1 MSRVTLVQWQ
11 MLAAVVDHG
20 GFARAAEAIHKS
32 PSSIHHAVHKLEAQ
46 LGVQLLDIS
55 GRQLR
60 LTESG
65 EMLLRRA
72 RQLLESADNIEA
84 VADSLSGGLE
94 AEIAIAIDQILAPET
109 LCFALDRFSTR
120 FPHTRIQLHEAVLN
134 GGVEMLLDDRV
145 DLLICGLPV
154 PGYLG
159 ELLGAIRFI
168 AVAHPDHPLHQLGR
182 SLDLRDLRQHRQ
194 IVTRDSALREQND
207 SGWLKAE
214 QRWTVSH
221 VATCLDVLA
230 RGLGF
235 AWVSQARVQPLLD
248 SGQLRAL
255 PLQAGGIREVPLSLY
270 INDVEGAGPAV
281 QAMAEA
287 LRMAFRG

>member
-1 MSRVTLVQWQ
+1 MSRVTLVQWK

-20 GFARAAEAIHKS
+20 GFVRAAEAIHKS
-32 PSSIHHAVHKLEAQ
+32 PSSINHAVHKLESQ
-46 LGVQLLDIS
+46 LGVRLLDTS

-72 RQLLESADNIEA
+72 RQLLESADTLEA

-94 AEIAIAIDQILAPET
+94 AEISIAIDQILGPEI
-109 LCFALDRFSTR
+109 LCYALDRFSTQY
-120 FPHTRIQLHEAVLN
+120 PHTRIQLHEAVLN
-134 GGVEMLLDDRV
+134 GGIEMLLDNRV
-145 DLLICGLPV
+145 DLLVCGLPV

-159 ELLGAIRFI
+159 ELLGTIRFI
-168 AVAHPDHPLHQLGR
+168 AVAHPEHALHQLNR
-182 SLDLRDLRQHRQ
+182 PLDLRDLRQHRQ
-194 IVTRDSALREQND
+194 IVTRDSAQREQND

-221 VATCLDVLA
+221 VATCLGILA

-235 AWVSQARVQPLLD
+235 AWVSQPRVQPLLD
-248 SGQLRAL
+248 SGQLKAL
-255 PLQAGGIREVPLSLY
+255 PLQAGGVREVPLSLY

-287 LRMAFRG
+287 LRLEFRP

>member
-1 MSRVTLVQWQ
+1 MSRVTLVQWK

-20 GFARAAEAIHKS
+20 GFVRAAEAIHKS
-32 PSSIHHAVHKLEAQ
+32 PSSINHAVHKLETQ
-46 LGVQLLDIS
+46 LGVQLLDTS

-72 RQLLESADNIEA
+72 RQLLESADTLEA
-84 VADSLSGGLE
+84 VADSLSRGLE
-94 AEIAIAIDQILAPET
+94 AEISIAIDQILGPET
-109 LCFALDRFSTR
+109 LCYALGRFSAR
-120 FPHTRIQLHEAVLN
+120 YPHTRIQLHEAVLN
-134 GGVEMLLDDRV
+134 GGIEMLLDNRV

-168 AVAHPDHPLHQLGR
+168 AVAHPDHALHQLNR
-182 SLDLRDLRQHRQ
+182 PLDLRDLRQHRQ
-194 IVTRDSALREQND
+194 IVTRDSGLREQND

-221 VATCLDVLA
+221 VATCLDILA

-235 AWVSQARVQPLLD
+235 AWVSQPRVQPLLD
-248 SGQLRAL
+248 NGQLKAL

-287 LRMAFRG
+287 LRLEFRA

>member
-11 MLAAVVDHG
+11 MLAAVIDHG

-32 PSSIHHAVHKLEAQ
+32 PSSINHAVHKLETQ
-46 LGVQLLDIS
+46 LGVQLLDTG

-60 LTESG
+60 LTEAG

-72 RQLLESADNIEA
+72 RQLLESADTIEA
-84 VADSLSGGLE
+84 VADSLSNGLE
-94 AEIAIAIDQILAPET
+94 AEITIAIDQILAPET
-109 LCFALDRFSTR
+109 LCYALDRFSNQY
-120 FPHTRIQLHEAVLN
+120 PHTRVQLYETVLN
-134 GGVEMLLDDRV
+134 GGVEMLLDNRV
-145 DLLICGLPV
+145 DLLISGLPV
-154 PGYLG
+154 QGYLG
-159 ELLGAIRFI
+159 ELMGAIRFI
-168 AVAHPDHPLHQLGR
+168 AVAHPDHALHQLDR
-182 SLDLRDLRQHRQ
+182 ALDLRDLRQHRQ

-221 VATCLDVLA
+221 VATCLDILA

-235 AWVSQARVQPLLD
+235 AWVSQTRVQPLLD

-255 PLQAGGIREVPLSLY
+255 PLQAGGIREVPLSMY
-270 INDVEGAGPAV
+270 INDVEGACPAV

-287 LRMAFRG
+287 LRLEWRA

>member
-1 MSRVTLVQWQ
+1 MSRVTLVQWK

-20 GFARAAEAIHKS
+20 GFVRAAEAIHKS
-32 PSSIHHAVHKLEAQ
+32 PSSINHAVHKLETQ
-46 LGVQLLDIS
+46 LGVRLLDTS

-72 RQLLESADNIEA
+72 RQLLESADTLEA

-94 AEIAIAIDQILAPET
+94 AEISIAIDQILGPET
-109 LCFALDRFSTR
+109 LCYALDRFSTR
-120 FPHTRIQLHEAVLN
+120 YPHTRIQLHEAVLN
-134 GGVEMLLDDRV
+134 GGIEMLLDNRV

-168 AVAHPDHPLHQLGR
+168 AVAHPGHALHQLNR
-182 SLDLRDLRQHRQ
+182 PLDLRDLRQHRQ
-194 IVTRDSALREQND
+194 IVTRDSGLREQND

-235 AWVSQARVQPLLD
+235 AWVSQPRVQPLLD
-248 SGQLRAL
+248 NGQLKAL

-287 LRMAFRG
+287 LRLEFRA

>member
-11 MLAAVVDHG
+11 MLAAVIDHG

-32 PSSIHHAVHKLEAQ
+32 PSSINHAVHKLETQ
-46 LGVQLLDIS
+46 LGVQLLDTG

-60 LTESG
+60 LTEAG

-72 RQLLESADNIEA
+72 RQLLESADTIEA
-84 VADSLSGGLE
+84 VADSLSSGLE
-94 AEIAIAIDQILAPET
+94 AEITIAIDQILAPET
-109 LCFALDRFSTR
+109 LCYALDRFSSQY
-120 FPHTRIQLHEAVLN
+120 PHTRVQLYETVLN
-134 GGVEMLLDDRV
+134 GGVEMLLDNRV
-145 DLLICGLPV
+145 DLLISGLPV
-154 PGYLG
+154 QGYLG

-168 AVAHPDHPLHQLGR
+168 AVAHPDHALHQLDR
-182 SLDLRDLRQHRQ
+182 ALDLRDLRQHRQ

-221 VATCLDVLA
+221 VATCLDILA

-248 SGQLRAL
+248 SGELRAL
-255 PLQAGGIREVPLSLY
+255 PLQAGGIREVPLSMY
-270 INDVEGAGPAV
+270 VNDVEGAGPAV

-287 LRMAFRG
+287 LRLEWRA

>member
-32 PSSIHHAVHKLEAQ
+32 PSSIHHAVHKLETQ
-46 LGVQLLDIS
+46 LGVQLLDTG

-60 LTESG
+60 LTEAG

-72 RQLLESADNIEA
+72 RQLLESADTIEA

-94 AEIAIAIDQILAPET
+94 AEITIAIDQILAPET
-109 LCFALDRFSTR
+109 LCRALDHFSGQY
-120 FPHTRIQLHEAVLN
+120 PHTRVQLHEEVLN
-134 GGVEMLLDDRV
+134 GGVEMLLDNRA

-168 AVAHPDHPLHQLGR
+168 AVAHPDHALHQLNR
-182 SLDLRDLRQHRQ
+182 SLDLRDLRQYRQ

-221 VATCLDVLA
+221 VATCLDILA

-235 AWVSQARVQPLLD
+235 AWVSQTRVQPLLD
-248 SGQLRAL
+248 SGHLKAL
-255 PLQAGGIREVPLSLY
+255 PLQAGGVREVPLSLY

-287 LRMAFRG
+287 LRLEFRA

>member
-1 MSRVTLVQWQ
+1 MSRVTLVQWK

-20 GFARAAEAIHKS
+20 GFVRAAEAIHKS
-32 PSSIHHAVHKLEAQ
+32 PSSINHAVHKLETQ
-46 LGVQLLDIS
+46 LGVQLLDTS

-72 RQLLESADNIEA
+72 RQLLESAETLEA

-94 AEIAIAIDQILAPET
+94 AEISIGIDQILGPEA
-109 LCFALDRFSTR
+109 LCYALDRFSAQY
-120 FPHTRIQLHEAVLN
+120 PHTRIQLHESVLN
-134 GGVEMLLDDRV
+134 GGIEMLLDNRV

-159 ELLGAIRFI
+159 ELMGAIRFI
-168 AVAHPDHPLHQLGR
+168 AVAHPDHVLHQLNR
-182 SLDLRDLRQHRQ
+182 PLDLRDLRQHRQ
-194 IVTRDSALREQND
+194 IVIRDSAQREQND

-221 VATCLDVLA
+221 VATCLDILA

-235 AWVSQARVQPLLD
+235 AWVSQSRVQPLLD
-248 SGQLRAL
+248 SGRLKAL

-270 INDVEGAGPAV
+270 INDVEGTGPAV

-287 LRMAFRG
+287 LRHEFRS